1 MPGSTLDR
9 EEDGS
14 SCKSSV
20 PPFCRE
26 VSTLA
31 ETVVLPGW
39 ADKNKGSC
47 CIFLYLLSKPFFFF
61 LCYNSVKAR
70 SFPHNCCVSL
80 IGQMEKQGACADILL
95 SWN

>member
-47 CIFLYLLSKPFFFF
+47 CIFLYLLSKLFFSCVITV
-61 LCYNSVKAR
+61 LRLEASHIIV
-70 SFPHNCCVSL
+70 VSL
-80 IGQMEKQGACADILL
+80 
-95 SWN
+95 

>member
-47 CIFLYLLSKPFFFF
+47 CIFLYLLSNPFFSSCVITV
-61 LCYNSVKAR
+61 LRLEASHIIV
-70 SFPHNCCVSL
+70 VSL
-80 IGQMEKQGACADILL
+80 
-95 SWN
+95 